1 MQKTME
7 GGAAAAAAAVSYALF
22 HAHTRLTDT
31 VTE

>member
-7 GGAAAAAAAVSYALF
+7 GGAAAAAVSYALF